1 MRHKIYFAYGSNLHL
16 RQMAERCPESRL
28 LGIARLHGFRW
39 HINQRGYANVVA
51 EGGSSVDGICY
62 LLSNDD
68 EQSLDRSEGV
78 QVGAYEKKFLQIEI
92 ICQPAALVGR
102 DVAQIVH
109 DGSLEFQRTTV
120 SGAGSNTGDFHNQP
134 SVTIE
139 GSTPSGGL
147 VS

>member
-1 MRHKIYFAYGSNLHL
+1 
-16 RQMAERCPESRL
+16 MAERCPESRL
-28 LGIARLHGFRW
+28 LGIARLRGFRW
-39 HINQRGYANVVA
+39 QINQRGYANVVA
-51 EGGSSVDGICY
+51 EDGSYVDGICY

-102 DVAQIVH
+102 NVAQIVH
-109 DGSLEFQRTTV
+109 DGSLELQRTMV
-120 SGAGSNTGDFHNQP
+120 SDAGSNTGDFHSQAT
-134 SVTIE
+134 VTIE
-139 GSTPSGGL
+139 GSTSSGGL